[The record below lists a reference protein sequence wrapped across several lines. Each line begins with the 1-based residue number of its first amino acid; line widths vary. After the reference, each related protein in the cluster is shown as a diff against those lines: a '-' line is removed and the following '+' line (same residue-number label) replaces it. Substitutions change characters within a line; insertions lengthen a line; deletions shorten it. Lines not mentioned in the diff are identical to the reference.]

1 MSVDPM
7 GRESPAERRARIFV
21 RQRWRRRLVA
31 GVIALI
37 FLGSAGAIWAA
48 YRLMMRGP
56 ATTTAQVPLIH
67 ADDQPTRKK
76 PSEPGG
82 LEVPDQDSLVLNRTE
97 PKAERLLPPPET
109 PVPRP
114 TPPPPPAA
122 APPPPPPAA
131 ETSPPPTPPA
141 PIPPP
146 QVASNPPPAAA
157 PSPAP
162 AAAPPAPERKP
173 KVAALPPPAA
183 APPAGAASGKG
194 YRLQLGSVRT
204 PDAAAKEWD
213 RLRQQNQDMLGRLA
227 MSPVR
232 VDLGDRG
239 IFYRIQAGPLAD
251 AATAERACNELKRR
265 GVGCLLVKP

>member
-97 PKAERLLPPPET
+97 PKTERLLPPPET

-114 TPPPPPAA
+114 TP
-122 APPPPPPAA
+122 
-131 ETSPPPTPPA
+131 
-141 PIPPP
+141 
-146 QVASNPPPAAA
+146 AAA

-162 AAAPPAPERKP
+162 TAAPPAPERKP